1 MARVLVNFTS
11 PYPNKLTGISI
22 YVWRILEALHNYG
35 HHEYILSSN
44 WTVDHMPAPIVNM
57 GLPIVHRTLPINE
70 TLALATNTFCLPR
83 LMRDVGASLIFHT
96 QPVAMFA
103 RMQDSVT
110 VLHDLYRASHPHLF
124 DRSQLLQWRHVTS
137 RGFCKSGRLIAVS
150 EATRAAASHC
160 YPGLADRISVVHE
173 ASPIDGGPE
182 ELLRNEEREWA
193 FGLMVANITRNK
205 NIELLFRALTLLAE
219 EGLRPRIMLVGRDDV
234 GLLPGLIAR
243 YPLADVVQ
251 AGSQSEE
258 SLAELYNTASAYI
271 NTSTVEGFCLP
282 ILEAQTLGLPVVCT
296 DIAVLREVA
305 GEGAAFIDP
314 QDPKSLAGVLRALVE
329 QPAMRAGLRI
339 KGRLNCTRFSWKKAA
354 KETEDIFDSLL
365 AERANQRN

>member
-1 MARVLVNFTS
+1 MARILINFTS
-11 PYPNKLTGISI
+11 PYPNKLTGIST
-22 YVWRILEALHNYG
+22 YVWRIVEALHVHGRHDYV
-35 HHEYILSSN
+35 LATN
-44 WTVDHMPAPIVNM
+44 WTIDHIPAAIVKL

-83 LMRDVGASLIFHT
+83 LMREVGASLIFHT
-96 QPVAMFA
+96 QPVAMIA
-103 RMQDSVT
+103 GMQDSVT

-124 DRSQLLQWRHVTS
+124 DSAQVLQWRHVTS

-150 EATRAAASHC
+150 EATRTTALRC
-160 YPGLADRISVVHE
+160 YPALAGRISVVHE

-205 NIELLFRALTLLAE
+205 NIELLFRALTLLAQ

-234 GLLPGLIAR
+234 GLLPGLMAR
-243 YPLADVVQ
+243 YPHADVVQ

-258 SLAELYNTASAYI
+258 SLAELYATASAYI

-296 DIAVLREVA
+296 DIPVLREVA

-314 QDPKSLAGVLRALVE
+314 EDPRSLAGVLRSLVE
-329 QPAMRAGLRI
+329 QPAMRADLRT
-339 KGRLNCTRFSWKKAA
+339 KGRLNCKRFSWKKAA